1 MANDLSSIVEF
12 SIDLKKQE
20 APEPLPPGA
29 YVGVIRKAEVKES
42 QRGTMYGAVS
52 FHIGSDQFPADF
64 KDGPEDGLTLIYRR
78 VGLEDNPQARYGTK
92 RFIEAI
98 GAPLSKKIDAMSG
111 SAWKP
116 PLMSLLIPTK
126 ASLAP
131 SSTGF
136 VPPSTKKDAVNSF
149 LGVDSIPF
157 HSLLYTSVQHQKER

>member
-52 FHIGSDQFPADF
+52 FHVSPDQFPADF
-64 KDGPEDGLTLIYRR
+64 KDGPDDGLTLIYRR

-98 GAPLSKKIDAMSG
+98 GAPLSKKIDVNEWVGMEAALDVVLDTYEG
-111 SAWKP
+111 V
-116 PLMSLLIPTK
+116 TR
-126 ASLAP
+126 
-131 SSTGF
+131 
-136 VPPSTKKDAVNSF
+136 AVIDR
-149 LGVDSIPF
+149 V
-157 HSLLYTSVQHQKER
+157 RAA

>member
-98 GAPLSKKIDAMSG
+98 GAPLSKKIDVNEWVGMEAALDVVLDTYEG
-111 SAWKP
+111 V
-116 PLMSLLIPTK
+116 TR
-126 ASLAP
+126 
-131 SSTGF
+131 
-136 VPPSTKKDAVNSF
+136 AVIDR
-149 LGVDSIPF
+149 V
-157 HSLLYTSVQHQKER
+157 RAA